1 MSVQKIDIAPG
12 VDGYY
17 IENTRFNTTLLTY
30 NFYFPL
36 NAKKM
41 ATNALLP
48 FLLTSCSEEYRDY
61 IDLNIGLLEIYG
73 ADLSCSVSK
82 SGDLFHV
89 KIGINVINNNLALE
103 NDMPVNKAA
112 ALVSDLIFAPA
123 LENAGFIEEDIKREK
138 RKTIE
143 RIQGEINN
151 KKSYARTRLF
161 EEMFGADPYGKF
173 IYGSVDE
180 VEAIT
185 GGQLYNAWLELLATA
200 YVRINVIG
208 NEYPEEVFAQAKE
221 KFAALNRS
229 FSPDIL
235 KSGINLEQVDTPR
248 DITERFNVTQGK
260 IAMGFT
266 SETKGSLKTAAA
278 LSLFSD
284 IFGGGPY
291 SKLFENVR
299 EKQSLCYYC
308 SAVSR
313 RNKGFVTVESGVE
326 EQNAQKTIDAVLK
339 ELSDMQ
345 NGIFDDSTV
354 DASKKAITDS
364 LYGYYDNA
372 NAIDIWYS
380 REIKEELSPE
390 EAAEI
395 VMNVT
400 REDVIKAAKGVKLH
414 TIYRLMPKDGM

>member
-229 FSPDIL
+229 FSLDIL

-414 TIYRLMPKDGM
+414 TIYRLMPKEGM

>member
-400 REDVIKAAKGVKLH
+400 REDIIKAAKGVKLH

>member
-48 FLLTSCSEEYRDY
+48 FLLTSCNEEYRDY

-123 LENAGFIEEDIKREK
+123 LEDAGFIEEDIKREK

-414 TIYRLMPKDGM
+414 TIYRLMPKEGM